1 MGSHQ
6 NWRWALQNLLPEV
19 RVWNE
24 QIAQFKPDWRHL
36 AHNLVICP
44 GAPSGVVSAYNLLRT
59 EALKRLRQNHWNTV
73 AVTSPSRVSGNTLT
87 AFNLAISMARDFG
100 QSVLLVELNLVTPSF
115 HRILGLG
122 QRQGVADY
130 LLHDASLSEILLDI
144 GVERLAVIP
153 AGSPVANSSE
163 LLSSPRMAQFVEEI
177 RGRHGRLIALFDLP
191 SVLAVDAAA
200 AFSPLVDCALLVIEE
215 GETRVDDV
223 RRALRHLEATKILRD
238 CAQPLN
244 PRRERDRSHFPLKRP
259 SSRRIKDR
267 LERLDLFERLLQLA
281 SVQAPLN
288 ASTRALIRFISPL
301 FC

>member
-1 MGSHQ
+1 MWFQKPRRPNQEATPAEAHFEATDADRPDAQPPSPFSVQGAPHGEPSKL
-6 NWRWALQNLLPEV
+6 ALGAPNLLPEV

-223 RRALRHLEATKILRD
+223 RRALRHLEATKILGIV
-238 CAQPLN
+238 LN
-244 PRRERDRSHFPLKRP
+244 RSIHGENEIGVI
-259 SSRRIKDR
+259 SR
-267 LERLDLFERLLQLA
+267 
-281 SVQAPLN
+281 
-288 ASTRALIRFISPL
+288 
-301 FC
+301 